1 MLQVMNSVEN
11 VLPDPAPDTLMVE
24 LDESTVNL
32 RARWWTYSYR
42 KEVITV
48 QDRVIEVI
56 KRRLDENGIDM
67 PYPTRTVL
75 FHDQTE
81 SGNGRQTIEMRRA

>member
-1 MLQVMNSVEN
+1 MLQAMNSVAD
-11 VLPDPAPDTLMVE
+11 VLPDPAPDTLIVE
-24 LDESTVNL
+24 LDESTVNV
-32 RARWWTYSYR
+32 RARWWTHSYR

-48 QDRVIEVI
+48 QDKVIDAI

-75 FHDQTE
+75 LHQAAGT
-81 SGNGRQTIEMRRA
+81 